1 MAGAAPGTFTLEGM
15 HANRSVRGRR
25 ALAAVLF
32 TGLFLMLA
40 ARLPG
45 ALRLDA
51 YAGAVR
57 EFTLANGLRV
67 VVIEDAGSPV
77 VAACFTARGGYAA
90 DPPGQR
96 GLASLTTLLLQEG
109 PADRGSR
116 DIAGERLAVKAMDA
130 AVAEARAAESKPGS
144 SGLYERMQSDVRA
157 RVAIRNADSFV
168 RPRFAVKALEHY
180 GMNEFHAATTA
191 DSIQWWVRMPA
202 TRVDAFLLLYGEWLR
217 APFPRLVY
225 QAKERRMREFTE
237 AAATADQALR
247 RTLMAAAFGPQ
258 GYGLLEV
265 EPAELERLQR
275 AGAEAYLKSRLV
287 AANLTLTLAGG
298 ITEAEA
304 RALATR
310 YLEKIP
316 TGARWDAA
324 LPSAQAPHA
333 VLAAPPK
340 EAPGAIVAA
349 YRRPPEGDPDD
360 PVFDVIAQ
368 LLLDG
373 PSSRIRTRFLKDNPL
388 LTGVAPS
395 LSMPGSRQG
404 GLMLAVLPYHPSR
417 APKEWTAKLTAFFEE
432 LGGAPVSESELEGA
446 RRSLE
451 DKLLNTLADPAMA
464 AQYIGRMGGWKQV
477 VALVEAWSRV
487 TPESLRAAA
496 SRYLKPEVRIVLEPG
511 LPAAAGEVK

>member
-1 MAGAAPGTFTLEGM
+1 MDSI
-15 HANRSVRGRR
+15 RSERGRR
-25 ALAAVLF
+25 AFAAVLLG
-32 TGLFLMLA
+32 GLLLTTA

-57 EFTLANGLRV
+57 EFTLANGLHV

-77 VAACFTARGGYAA
+77 VAACFTVRGGYAD
-90 DPPGQR
+90 DPAGQR
-96 GLASLTTLLLQEG
+96 GLASMAPLLLQEG
-109 PADRGSR
+109 PEERGSR
-116 DIAGERLAVKAMDA
+116 DIAGERLAVKAMNA
-130 AVAEARAAESKPGS
+130 AVAEARAAETKPGS

-157 RVAIRNADSFV
+157 RVAIRNADAFV

-180 GMNEFHAATTA
+180 GAREFHATA
-191 DSIQWWVRMPA
+191 SADAIQWWVRMPA
-202 TRVDAFLLLYGEWLR
+202 NRVDAFLLLYGEWLR
-217 APFPRLVY
+217 APFPRLMY
-225 QAKERRMREFTE
+225 QAKERRMREFTD
-237 AAATADQALR
+237 AAGTADQALR
-247 RTLMAAAFGPQ
+247 RTLLAAAFGPQ

-275 AGAEAYLKSRLV
+275 SDAEAYLKSRLV

-304 RALATR
+304 RALASR

-316 TGARWDAA
+316 AGTRFVATAPPA
-324 LPSAQAPHA
+324 PPLQA
-333 VLAAPPK
+333 VRAAPPK
-340 EAPGAIVAA
+340 ETPGAMVAG

-368 LLLDG
+368 LMLDG
-373 PSSRIRTRFLKDNPL
+373 PSSRFRTGFLKNNPL
-388 LTGVAPS
+388 LTGMAPS

-404 GLMLAVLPYHPSR
+404 GLMLAVIPYHPSR
-417 APKEWTAKLTAFFEE
+417 TPKEWTAMMGTFFEE
-432 LGGAPVSESELEGA
+432 LGGTPVSESELDAA

-451 DKLLNTLADPAMA
+451 DKLLNMLADPAAA
-464 AQYIGRMGGWKQV
+464 AQYIGSMGGWKPV
-477 VALVEAWSRV
+477 AALVEAWSRV

-496 SRYLKPEVRIVLEPG
+496 ARFIKPEARVVLEPG